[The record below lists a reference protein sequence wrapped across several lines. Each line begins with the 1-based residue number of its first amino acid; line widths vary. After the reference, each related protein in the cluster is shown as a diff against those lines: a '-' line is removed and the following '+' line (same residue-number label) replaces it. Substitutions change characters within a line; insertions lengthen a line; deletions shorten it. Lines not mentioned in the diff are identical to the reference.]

1 MGNQKLKDV
10 IRKVE
15 GLLQKAN
22 STTYVEEAK
31 ALQSKAQELMT
42 KYQVEET
49 DLFGKGKD
57 GVISN
62 RKVSI
67 EPPYFID
74 KSILLGSIARQN
86 FCRVLRG
93 PDYVIVYGYESD
105 IELTL
110 VMYKNLVIDMFSKAA
125 LSMPKGGGKTS
136 WKKSFFGGYSS
147 TISKR
152 LKESK
157 KLQIEQESIFNS
169 NDNFALALNKKEHAI
184 LEFWESVDRIKT
196 PTRFVKDRKGYES
209 GVSNASLADLGQPK
223 VSRGE

>member
-1 MGNQKLKDV
+1 MNLKLKDV
-10 IRKVE
+10 VRKVE

-22 STTYVEEAK
+22 STPYVEEAK
-31 ALQSKAQELMT
+31 AFQQKAQELMT

-49 DLFGKGKD
+49 DLFGRSKGE
-57 GVISN
+57 VISN

-67 EPPYFID
+67 DPPYVID
-74 KSILLGSIARQN
+74 RSILLGSIARQN

-93 PDYVIVYGYESD
+93 SDYVIIYGYESD

-125 LSMPKGGGKTS
+125 LSMPKGGGTTS

-152 LKESK
+152 LREAK
-157 KLQIEQESIFNS
+157 KIQIEQESIFNG

-184 LEFWESVDRIKT
+184 LEFWESVDRIKS
-196 PTRFVKDRKGYES
+196 PTRIVKDKKGYES
-209 GVSNASLADLGQPK
+209 GVVSASLADLGQPK
-223 VSRGE
+223 VSGGKQ